1 MKYFGKRYLHNFL
14 KDNIF
19 DDVPPSTRFEYGKL
33 KGDEWIKNV
42 GYDEKKFDL
51 FCVQQN
57 AIYLSVFEY
66 DESTDK
72 DYETERYGYK
82 RSFGEWKLEYKRIG
96 QRIEV
101 ARQLTFDDIAQGV
114 Q

>member
-14 KDNIF
+14 TAQGFEPPKMKD
-19 DDVPPSTRFEYGKL
+19 FEYGKNR
-33 KGDEWIKNV
+33 GDEWIKTD
-42 GYDEKKFDL
+42 DEKKFDL
-51 FCVQQN
+51 FCVRQK
-57 AIYLSVFEY
+57 AMYLSVFEY
-66 DESTDK
+66 DDSTDK

-82 RSFGEWKLEYKRIG
+82 LVGGEWKLEYKRIG